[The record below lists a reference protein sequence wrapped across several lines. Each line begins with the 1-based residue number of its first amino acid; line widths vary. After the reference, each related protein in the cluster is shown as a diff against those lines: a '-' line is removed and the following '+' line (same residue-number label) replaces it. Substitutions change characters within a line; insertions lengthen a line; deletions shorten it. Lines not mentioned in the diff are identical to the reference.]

1 MSIGS
6 RKSFKSTWKKNIFK
20 IQRCSRNAKS
30 RGKYGTGVG
39 VGVKRDA
46 ANLGCK
52 ASRRH
57 ALANRPASSI
67 PPSTHL
73 HPPSILHP
81 DPPSP
86 PSTRLHPCHVPPQ
99 QLTRL
104 APASALN
111 LSVAASLT
119 PSLPLLIP
127 TRSNP
132 PFTRDPLTVGWLPGG
147 HRASLMPAGVTSYSS
162 TSPKKYLIMF
172 TLSTVWLAKRVEIKS
187 RNSEICYYI
196 QFHFLLRIRS

>member
-119 PSLPLLIP
+119 PSRPFSSQPAATLPSPVTPLLSADCP
-127 TRSNP
+127 ADTE
-132 PFTRDPLTVGWLPGG
+132 LHWCLP
-147 HRASLMPAGVTSYSS
+147 
-162 TSPKKYLIMF
+162 
-172 TLSTVWLAKRVEIKS
+172 VWR
-187 RNSEICYYI
+187 
-196 QFHFLLRIRS
+196 HTHLLRQKNTWSCLHYQQSDLQRGWK